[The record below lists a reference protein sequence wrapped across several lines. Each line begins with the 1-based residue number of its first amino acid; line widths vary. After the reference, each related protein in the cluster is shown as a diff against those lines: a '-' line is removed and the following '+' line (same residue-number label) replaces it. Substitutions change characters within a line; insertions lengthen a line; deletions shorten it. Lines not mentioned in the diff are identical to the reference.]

1 MELLVQKCTGF
12 HWSPVSCDFGR
23 PMVPLLLKPANF
35 AKGCSVEVRKRCKF
49 RSKLRMDTP
58 PNKQRRSSERRQRRC
73 NRASLSCR
81 SGFLGD
87 KNQAKDCRVVC
98 GLSAWT
104 CTDCVWPREK
114 PVSGSLPRTLNM
126 HFSGNDLEDFQV
138 KQPLKT
144 IVVSWSRLILD
155 LVVAINMFRP

>member
-1 MELLVQKCTGF
+1 MYGISLISCFLRF
-12 HWSPVSCDFGR
+12 WSSNGTTAYKASKFCKS
-23 PMVPLLLKPANF
+23 LLLGG
-35 AKGCSVEVRKRCKF
+35 AKAMQI
-49 RSKLRMDTP
+49 SKLRIGHAAKRTAAVCGKEAEALQQGVFVMS
-58 PNKQRRSSERRQRRC
+58 QR
-73 NRASLSCR
+73 
-81 SGFLGD
+81 FFWWT

-155 LVVAINMFRP
+155 LVVAINMLRP